1 MCRLIGKIMFYQSS
15 FVATDGSP
23 KFLNPFY
30 FKQKIVKFYSPLV
43 EHFEIEMKMAKP
55 NSSSAPFSRSQRTLV
70 PARHLID
77 SVLRL
82 PRLGVVKPLLD
93 LALICFGAFWA
104 WGVSFGQVNHPGSPL
119 PFVISVLVARA
130 AIYFGLKLHRT
141 SWLHVSRFEILWLVL
156 SALAGP
162 PLIAIVLWLMPDP
175 FTLKDLVRPELVLS
189 TEAAFY
195 LLLLFGVRITAR
207 ALAYSKRPHNL
218 RRVLIVGAGEAGR
231 SLAFQI
237 QETAN
242 NYQAV
247 GFLDD
252 GETKQNRSFR
262 GLKVLGKTHDIAA
275 VAATSEVQEVVVA
288 INKIDP
294 GRLREILATCE
305 SCNLPVRILPP
316 LGELIGGRPDFK
328 AIREVRMEDLLPR
341 PEVELDL
348 AVISAYLNGSTVLV
362 TGGGGSIGSE
372 LCRQSRA
379 VGARQLLVLGRGENS
394 VFETVQ
400 ELLQGQAS
408 SDAPHSCEI
417 LPIICDVRDRH
428 ALEQIFIRHR
438 PDVVFHAAAHK
449 HVPLMEQYPC
459 EAVKNNVLGTLN
471 VVELAAQNRVK
482 HLVVV
487 STDKAV
493 APTSVMG
500 ATKRV
505 TEMIIQSHHS
515 RPDFNIVCVRFGNV
529 LGSRGSVVP
538 TMTRQIQRG
547 LPVTVTDPDMVRF
560 FMTIPEAVQL
570 ILQAGAAGGGGEVFV
585 LDMGHP
591 VRILDL
597 AHDLIRLHGMV
608 PNVDIMVNITGKRPG
623 EKMYEELLTN
633 KELASAEKRGPFYV
647 AAKQSIDTESFLR
660 QVHRLIEAGQSG
672 DTESVM
678 RILGQIVP
686 EFHHGGDITGKNLKI
701 TDQSATGNMINV

>member
-1 MCRLIGKIMFYQSS
+1 M
-15 FVATDGSP
+15 AAP
-23 KFLNPFY
+23 K
-30 FKQKIVKFYSPLV
+30 ST
-43 EHFEIEMKMAKP
+43 
-55 NSSSAPFSRSQRTLV
+55 SSAPSRPHGALV

-77 SVLRL
+77 FVLRL
-82 PRLGVVKPLLD
+82 PRLDVAKPILD
-93 LALICFGAFWA
+93 LGLMAVAAIWA
-104 WGVSFGQVNHPGSPL
+104 WVVSFGQVEHPNPLL
-119 PFVISVLVARA
+119 PFIAAVLIARIS
-130 AIYFGLKLHRT
+130 IYFALKLHRT
-141 SWLHVSRFEILWLVL
+141 SWLHVSRFEVLWLVV
-156 SALAGP
+156 SAFAGP
-162 PLIAIVLWLMPDP
+162 PLIALVIWLLPRP
-175 FTLKDLVRPELVLS
+175 FTLRDLPRPLLILS
-189 TEAAFY
+189 TESAFY

-207 ALAYSKRPHNL
+207 ALAYSKRPQNL

-252 GETKQNRSFR
+252 DLTKRLRSYR
-262 GLKVLGKTHDIAA
+262 GLKVLGDTRAICE
-275 VAATSEVQEVVVA
+275 VALVTEVQEVVIA
-288 INKIDP
+288 ITNLDP
-294 GRLREILATCE
+294 GRLREILSACE
-305 SCNLPVRILPP
+305 SCQLSVRILPP
-316 LGELIGGRPDFK
+316 LGELIGGKPDFR

-341 PEVELDL
+341 PAVELDL
-348 AVISAYLNGSTVLV
+348 SVISAYLSDHTVLV

-372 LCRQSRA
+372 LCRQA
-379 VGARQLLVLGRGENS
+379 ITAGAKRLLVLGRGENS
-394 VFETVQ
+394 VFEAVQ
-400 ELLQGQAS
+400 QLLEEKS
-408 SDAPHSCEI
+408 SDQTRPSCDI
-417 LPIICDVRDRH
+417 VPIICDVRDRV
-428 ALEQIFIRHR
+428 ALEQIFAVYR

-459 EAVKNNVLGTLN
+459 EAVKNNVIGTLN
-471 VVELAAQNRVK
+471 VLELSSRSRVK

-500 ATKRV
+500 ASKRI
-505 TEMIIQSHHS
+505 TEMLIQTHRS
-515 RPDFNIVCVRFGNV
+515 RPDFNVVCVRFGNV

-547 LPVTVTDPDMVRF
+547 LPVTVTDPEMVRF

-570 ILQAGAAGGGGEVFV
+570 ILQAGAVGGRGEVFV

-608 PNVDIMVNITGKRPG
+608 PNSDIMINITGKRPG

-633 KELASAEKRGPFYV
+633 KELVSAEKRGPFYI
-647 AAKQSIDTESFLR
+647 AAKQAINSEIFLR
-660 QVHRLIEAGQSG
+660 QVHQLTEMAKHG
-672 DTESVM
+672 DNEGVAK
-678 RILGQIVP
+678 LLLQIVP
-686 EFHHGGDITGKNLKI
+686 EFHPASDMSGKNLKI
-701 TDQSATGNMINV
+701 TDQSASGNMINV